1 MIVVMEVVIM
11 TMMETQELPEI
22 AEVGEVDA
30 DVVGD
35 VEVVAEAAAMGTLVD
50 QSLAITAKNKVI
62 CLTNA
67 QTQKLREN

>member
-1 MIVVMEVVIM
+1 MIVVVEVEMM

-30 DVVGD
+30 DVVVD
-35 VEVVAEAAAMGTLVD
+35 AAVVAEVAAMGTLVD
-50 QSLAITAKNKVI
+50 QLLATTAKNKVI

-67 QTQKLREN
+67 RTQKLREN